1 MAASTIVTNHQQVP
15 NYSFKFPVK
24 TCQSLTAF
32 SQLDALMAKNK
43 KSEVRQEFIDETNDV
58 KKKGDLFQFKKN
70 SQMSASVFLNGEKP
84 VFKLPT
90 RRNNQTLPN
99 N

>member
-1 MAASTIVTNHQQVP
+1 M
-15 NYSFKFPVK
+15 
-24 TCQSLTAF
+24 
-32 SQLDALMAKNK
+32 
-43 KSEVRQEFIDETNDV
+43 

-90 RRNNQTLPN
+90 RRNNATPPIN
-99 N
+99 